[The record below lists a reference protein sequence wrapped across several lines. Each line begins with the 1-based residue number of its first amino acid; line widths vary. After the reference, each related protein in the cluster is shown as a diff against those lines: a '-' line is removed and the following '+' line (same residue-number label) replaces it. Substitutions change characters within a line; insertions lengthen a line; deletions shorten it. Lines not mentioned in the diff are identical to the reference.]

1 MSTDE
6 QQADEVTAEEF
17 NLARR
22 GQLVESPRSD
32 IAILI
37 SQAIAVN
44 LDIDKLTKLLEQKR
58 IEEDRAAERAFLKAH
73 ALFQRDCPE
82 VKHDKTGR
90 TEKMTWTYA
99 SIGLIEATVK
109 PHCAKH
115 GLSYRWTERDG
126 RNVCI
131 LAHRDGHHEESSFT
145 LSTEGQQGGLS
156 RMTRQQQ
163 EGATDTYARGRSLTA
178 VLGIGTAQKDLGGAE
193 PAENKRQD
201 PQACTATEAEYKA
214 LKSGWW
220 KWAAPDDSLTP
231 EELAELFMGWVCRS
245 IPEAGLGGF
254 IKEDRPHSYFTVRQ
268 ITDLWAIIH
277 NKEGK
282 VDANIDKEEER
293 SDPN

>member
-6 QQADEVTAEEF
+6 QHELVAQD
-17 NLARR
+17 RR
-22 GQLVESPRSD
+22 AESPRSD

-193 PAENKRQD
+193 PAENNKRDD
-201 PQACTATEAEYKA
+201 PLARTATKLEYDN

-220 KWAAPDDSLTP
+220 RFAAPAKGAPDREAYDSLDGL
-231 EELAELFMGWVCRS
+231 ELAELFMAWVLRS
-245 IPEAGLGGF
+245 IAGVQDGF
-254 IKEDRPHSYFTVRQ
+254 IKDEDPHKCFTVRQ

-277 NKEGK
+277 KDKEGK
-282 VDANIDKEEER
+282 DVNTDQEEKR
-293 SDPN
+293 SDSN